1 MKRFNKSAIAVA
13 IAGTLALG
21 AAPMAGAATPAT
33 LQPGDLVY
41 DAAGNIVTSFS
52 GTTDGLVV
60 LEDGDVVYDSNSQN
74 VTADRSATAPA
85 APDAPAP
92 QGNTPATLQ
101 PGDLV
106 YDADGNIVTSFS
118 GTDSGYVVLKDGD
131 VVYNSNSEN
140 VTAERSGNAP
150 VIEGEIASSTPVTLS
165 KGDRIVDFAGTEK
178 LVAEADGQLANLE
191 PGDRVIAGD
200 GVEVTNERKGVEG
213 ANAPTPVTLDW
224 GDIIVDKDGRI
235 VYSAKENGE
244 HAVLQPG
251 DKVVPAGKIGVGVL
265 GGLAAVTLGGILY
278 NVVKNAQGD
287 NVLVP
292 ADRPDQTP
300 TAEDEKKTQELVQA
314 HAEEIAAQAA
324 QQNEGSDAL
333 RGVGANTGNNAIG
346 KGLIALV
353 MASVLGAAAFVFG
366 RRQLV

>member
-1 MKRFNKSAIAVA
+1 MKRINKSAIAVA
-13 IAGTLALG
+13 LAGALTLG
-21 AAPMAGAATPAT
+21 VSPMAGAATPAT
-33 LQPGDLVY
+33 LKQGDVVF
-41 DAAGNIVTSFS
+41 DADGNIVTSFS

-118 GTDSGYVVLKDGD
+118 GTDNGYVVLKDGD

-150 VIEGEIASSTPVTLS
+150 VVEGEIVSSTPVTLS

-191 PGDRVIAGD
+191 PGDRVVAGD

-213 ANAPTPVTLDW
+213 ANVPTPVTLSW
-224 GDIIVDKDGRI
+224 GDIVVDKDGN
-235 VYSAKENGE
+235 VVLTAKANGE
-244 HAVLQPG
+244 YAVLQPG
-251 DKVVPAGKIGVGVL
+251 DKVIPAGKIGAGVL
-265 GGLAAVTLGGILY
+265 GGLGALTLGGILY
-278 NVVKNAQGD
+278 NVVKNAQGE

-300 TAEDEKKTQELVQA
+300 TAEDEKKTEELVQA
-314 HAEEIAAQAA
+314 HADEIADQAA
-324 QQNEGSDAL
+324 KQNAANGEL
-333 RGVGANTGNNAIG
+333 RGVGANTGNNAFG
-346 KGLIALV
+346 KGLMTLLL
-353 MASVLGAAAFVFG
+353 ASVLAAAAFVFG